1 MAIGKAEIGGG
12 IASGVAD
19 AIRLFGPGMI
29 DRRQAE
35 QQLQQQAAE
44 RDQAITAFQ
53 AMQEGMNTGNADAVQ
68 QQATFLMSLPNPLY
82 NKWGLAGYDWVR
94 EANKPQVQL
103 PTQTRTT
110 TSFAPRPGSGFMG
123 VSPQGATTATPGA
136 QRFGETE
143 SFTSGRA
150 QLSNFPFMPPTISSG
165 PPSPKFALPS
175 FNAGKPA
182 GASQQVRVPSYNP
195 QPMTQTTEETKPFGD
210 WTDDEIWKLA
220 QNDPAVFIRYKEA
233 QQRQVNA
240 AAQQEQ
246 NEWRRQMEA
255 ANLAMKQQKLQ
266 MELNKMEQAGQLIT
280 PEQQEQA
287 FRILNRY
294 APMLESPDITKK
306 LEAMTRLSLE
316 YQRLKLGNVDLVR
329 LLPPEQA
336 KITREQWIQREYLA
350 WLREPYSDHRELPQ
364 EDHER
369 FLRES
374 GERFDAAFGGGVQQQ
389 EPSAANPIVTT
400 GREYLGPPA
409 PTGVSAA
416 PAPRDSMHTQA
427 APQDT
432 LRFTD
437 EEIAHMRDIIAL
449 DENKLSTLLQARD
462 AFSPREQRVI
472 EEALKMR
479 QTSNSGR

>member
-44 RDQAITAFQ
+44 RDQAMTAYQAIQQ
-53 AMQEGMNTGNADAVQ
+53 AMVGDSPDLATIKDNANV
-68 QQATFLMSLPNPLY
+68 LLSSSNPAY
-82 NKWGLAGYDWVR
+82 QKWGLQAY
-94 EANKPQVQL
+94 EFIQEYNKPQVQL

-150 QLSNFPFMPPTISSG
+150 QLSNSPFMPPTISSG

-210 WTDDEIWKLA
+210 WTDDELWKLA
-220 QNDPAVFIRYKEA
+220 QNDPAVFIKYKQA
-233 QQRQVNA
+233 QQQQANA

-246 NEWRRQMEA
+246 NEWKRQMEA

-266 MELNKMEQAGQLIT
+266 AELNEMRQGGQLIT
-280 PEQQEQA
+280 PEQEEQA
-287 FRILNRY
+287 IRILNQY

-316 YQRLKLGNVDLVR
+316 YQRLKLGKVELTR

-350 WLREPYSDHRELPQ
+350 WLREPYSNHRELPQ

-389 EPSAANPIVTT
+389 AQLTPEQLLVVDEMVAAYSEAELSGMAQRASAANDTSSSALFNAALQKK
-400 GREYLGPPA
+400 RQA
-409 PTGVSAA
+409 GV
-416 PAPRDSMHTQA
+416 R
-427 APQDT
+427 
-432 LRFTD
+432 
-437 EEIAHMRDIIAL
+437 
-449 DENKLSTLLQARD
+449 
-462 AFSPREQRVI
+462 
-472 EEALKMR
+472 
-479 QTSNSGR
+479 